1 MFDLDAIH
9 TLAANPEYQTVED
22 FVMFCLEDDRATFSH
37 LELRALALNTKT
49 SGTKVREELE
59 GSYGLKLLERP
70 ALKHIRGFTANPHD
84 RWIASGNCG
93 GSGGDQILGFAGRR
107 G

>member
-1 MFDLDAIH
+1 MLDLDAIH
-9 TLAANPEYQTVED
+9 DLASNPEYLTVED
-22 FVMFCLEDDRATFSH
+22 FVMFCLEDERATFSH
-37 LELRALALNTKT
+37 TELRALALNTKT
-49 SGTKVREELE
+49 SGNKVREELE
-59 GSYGLKLLERP
+59 SYGLTLLERP
-70 ALKHIRGFTANPHD
+70 AVKHIRGFTANPHD